1 MHDHDHEHNCSSHH
15 EKGLPTPSPTLDGV
29 SDSGSHNAAQQQRL
43 QVLRR
48 LQTATVLCLCFMTIE
63 VIGGFWAGS
72 LAVLSDAAHLLA
84 DTASFAIA
92 IVANYLA
99 RMPST
104 VTHTYGLQR
113 TESLAALFS
122 MVSLAIVCVGL
133 ASEASRRLYHIVMQ
147 DDAAEELLNVDGRLM
162 SGIATIGVCVNI
174 VLALVLGEHH
184 VHLPSYGDS
193 HGHDHHHDH
202 VHPATES
209 SALLPK
215 STNGDVEH
223 CVIHNDEAVPD
234 KARNV
239 NLHAAYL
246 HVLGDLA
253 QSVAVLIAGIVIW
266 LKPSWAIVDPI
277 CTLGFCGLVFYST
290 LGVLRSSIAVL
301 LEEVPPHVS
310 WQDVYDDLSELESLT
325 KVHDLHIWCIS
336 DGVTVVSLHASAVDG
351 HVDQALRDV
360 NRVCQKHK
368 LQHITAQLQTASV
381 EECITCTQSNLN
393 CKS

>member
-1 MHDHDHEHNCSSHH
+1 
-15 EKGLPTPSPTLDGV
+15 
-29 SDSGSHNAAQQQRL
+29 
-43 QVLRR
+43 
-48 LQTATVLCLCFMTIE
+48 
-63 VIGGFWAGS
+63 
-72 LAVLSDAAHLLA
+72 
-84 DTASFAIA
+84 
-92 IVANYLA
+92 
-99 RMPST
+99 
-104 VTHTYGLQR
+104 
-113 TESLAALFS
+113 
-122 MVSLAIVCVGL
+122 
-133 ASEASRRLYHIVMQ
+133 
-147 DDAAEELLNVDGRLM
+147 
-162 SGIATIGVCVNI
+162 
-174 VLALVLGEHH
+174 
-184 VHLPSYGDS
+184 
-193 HGHDHHHDH
+193 
-202 VHPATES
+202 
-209 SALLPK
+209 
-215 STNGDVEH
+215 
-223 CVIHNDEAVPD
+223 
-234 KARNV
+234 V